1 MIPASDLAL
10 FVTTSILLILA
21 PGPDILFL
29 ISQSATY
36 GPRAGFVIAMGLA
49 AGNLVHTCAA
59 ALGLSVVFRASPIAF
74 HVLKTGGVAYL
85 LFLAWKAVRG
95 SAGKKGAE
103 GRANPTETGRA
114 VGGAASTTRAGTFW
128 RGFLMNV
135 LNPKVALFFLAF
147 LPQFTSPKTGPI
159 WAQMLMLGAIFIAL
173 VVIVFGAIGVTAG
186 AASRQL
192 TRVFGESGAGK
203 ARWVVACIYAGLA
216 VRLALVAR

>member
-1 MIPASDLAL
+1 MIPTSDLAL

-36 GPRAGFVIAMGLA
+36 GPRAGFVTAMGLA

-74 HVLKTGGVAYL
+74 NILKIAGVAYL

-95 SAGKKGAE
+95 PTRKSETADAGERSAD
-103 GRANPTETGRA
+103 TGERSA
-114 VGGAASTTRAGTFW
+114 DTGRAGTFW

-147 LPQFTSPKTGPI
+147 LPQFTSPKVGPI

-173 VVIVFGAIGVTAG
+173 VVVVFGMIGITAG
-186 AASRQL
+186 AASRRL
-192 TRVFGESGAGK
+192 TWVFGGSGAGK
-203 ARWVVACIYAGLA
+203 ARWVVACVYAGLA